1 MALKIVVIGMGDFGR
16 LQAQILASLD
26 EFELVGV
33 ANRNPG
39 RFDDFARSLGL
50 PHCHADLETAI
61 EETQAD
67 AILVATRTD
76 THAEFTA
83 MGLRAGCHVYLE
95 KPAARNQEE
104 LKQLMEVEK
113 SANGRKV
120 MVSHVCLFHSLFGP
134 LRERIAANGFRHI
147 RFVRH
152 RPAELAIRFAEETPV
167 RMTMVH
173 DLYTAARIIGDD
185 EPTAI
190 TSRHQRTAAGNIDMS
205 WARMELSGGRS
216 IDFESFWTI
225 PAGGPADG
233 WDHCEVFGD
242 GWHGRIHTNPGP
254 FEVIDGAVVHPVG
267 LEISKVEGRPVG
279 MLAEAFR
286 SFAAACRGAQVTP
299 GCRLSDSLRI
309 EGWMERMLQ

>member
-1 MALKIVVIGMGDFGR
+1 MAVKVAVLGMGMFGR
-16 LQAQILASLD
+16 LQAEILASLD
-26 EFELVGV
+26 EFTLVGV

-50 PHCHADLETAI
+50 THCHGDLGTLI
-61 EETQAD
+61 DETQAE
-67 AILVATRTD
+67 AIVVSTRTD
-76 THAEFTA
+76 THAEFTEKSLA
-83 MGLRAGCHVYLE
+83 SGCHVYLE

-104 LKQLMEVEK
+104 LEK
-113 SANGRKV
+113 LIRCEDTAAGPKV
-120 MVSHVCLFHSLFGP
+120 MVSHVCLFHSLFSP
-134 LRERIAANGFRHI
+134 LRERIAADGFRHI

-152 RPAELAIRFAEETPV
+152 RPAELATRFAEENPV

-173 DLYTAARIIGDD
+173 DLYTAARLIGND
-185 EPTAI
+185 EPESI
-190 TSRHQRTAAGNIDMS
+190 SGKHYRTAAGNIDMS

-225 PAGGPADG
+225 PPGGPADG

-242 GWHGRIHTNPGP
+242 GWHGRINTNPGQ
-254 FEVIDGAVVHPVG
+254 FEVIDGAVTSPVG

-279 MLAEAFR
+279 ILAEAFR
-286 SFAAACRGAQVTP
+286 SFAAACRGAPVTP

-309 EGWMERMLQ
+309 ERWMERILK